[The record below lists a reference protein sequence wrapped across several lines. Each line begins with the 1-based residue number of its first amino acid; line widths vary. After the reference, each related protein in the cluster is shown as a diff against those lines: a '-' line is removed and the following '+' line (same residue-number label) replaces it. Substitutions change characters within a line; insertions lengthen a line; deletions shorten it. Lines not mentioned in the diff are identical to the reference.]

1 LKGGSP
7 CDIAADVA
15 TIPVRGYRWWYVDGL
30 SDDGRRG
37 FTAIFMIGSVFSP
50 WARARAL
57 RGEAVPAHEHLSLHL
72 ALYENEREVAWTM
85 SERGGGLYS
94 DARTL
99 RYGGSELR
107 FADDGGLEATF
118 EELTAPPFF
127 SGIGIGSKIRGRMRM
142 RPGRDFHMNP
152 VEIGRA
158 PEGATHNWQV
168 RVPHGRIE
176 VEFDR
181 PGFSFQ
187 GGGYHDTNWGG
198 SRLEEAFTRWSWARF
213 QEGDRTRILY
223 AVEPRAAEARG
234 FVIVHGGDDSVDV
247 RAARPARFAERVP
260 VAWGLR
266 APDAFTIDDESGGE
280 ARVVRWLDR
289 TPFYARYVAAL
300 GEVRGVG
307 EYLDLD
313 RYGLP
318 TVQFLLR
325 WRAQRR

>member
-1 LKGGSP
+1 LRTGQP
-7 CDIAADVA
+7 LDVAADVEA
-15 TIPVRGYRWWYVDGL
+15 VVAGGYRWWYVDGL

-57 RGEAVPAHEHLSLHL
+57 RGEVVPAREHVSLHL
-72 ALYENEREVAWTM
+72 ALYEDERELAWTM
-85 SERGGGLYS
+85 SEYGSGPHTDS
-94 DARTL
+94 RTL
-99 RYGGSELR
+99 RIGDSELR
-107 FADDGGLEATF
+107 FDDEGGLEASF
-118 EELTAPPFF
+118 EALTAPPFF
-127 SGIGIGSKIRGRMRM
+127 SGIGLGRKMRGRMRM
-142 RPGRDFHMNP
+142 RPGLAFHMDP
-152 VEIGRA
+152 VEIGRTSTA
-158 PEGATHNWQV
+158 VTHNWQV

-198 SRLEEAFTRWSWARF
+198 GRLEEAFTRWSWARF

-223 AVEPRAAEARG
+223 AVEPRGEDARG
-234 FVIVHGGDDSVDV
+234 FVIVHGGDGAIDV
-247 RAARPARFAERVP
+247 RASRPARFAERVP

-266 APDAFTIDDESGGE
+266 APTAFIIDDEAAGE

-289 TPFYARYVAAL
+289 TPFYARYVAGL

-313 RYGLP
+313 RYGRP